1 MKKFLFIPIV
11 LLALLS
17 SCTSSSSID
26 INMYGGKDST
36 AIVVSKLAVNKLKA
50 VDTLYLKKGH
60 ADISLKVNENSP
72 EFIYLESENGKR
84 VSVLLSKGEN
94 VSVELD
100 SNGELLNIQ
109 GSPESLLLQE
119 VEAAQQT
126 FRMAFDSLSVALNNA
141 VELGDQA
148 ARTRINKELG
158 AMYVAYKQKA
168 IKYIYAHPKSMTL
181 IPVIFHNVAENLPL
195 FSEYSDAILFERV
208 YDSLRTKFSG
218 SPYLVS
224 LMSEI
229 EKRKNMLQVE
239 TFLSNAER
247 TDFPEIIL
255 PDINSQQQH
264 LSALQGNVILL
275 SFWDPQ
281 NDGMKL
287 YNNDL
292 IPIYEKYHSKGFQ
305 IYQVAITSDKTDW
318 AIYLKG
324 KPLPWISVCDIAN
337 DNSYAAAIYNVSELP
352 SLFLIA
358 KDGTIVSKNIFDIK
372 ALEKEIAKLVSAK

>member
-141 VELGDQA
+141 VELGDQV

-168 IKYIYAHPKSMTL
+168 IKYIYAHPKSMTV
-181 IPVIFHNVAENLPL
+181 IPVIFHNVTANLPL

-229 EKRKNMLQVE
+229 EKRKNLLQVE

-255 PDINSQQQH
+255 PDVNSQQQH

-337 DNSYAAAIYNVSELP
+337 DNSYAAAVYNVSELP

>member
-17 SCTSSSSID
+17 YCTSSSSID

-181 IPVIFHNVAENLPL
+181 IPVIFHNVTENLPL

-229 EKRKNMLQVE
+229 EKRKNLLQVE

-255 PDINSQQQH
+255 PDVNSQQQH

-292 IPIYEKYHSKGFQ
+292 IPIYEKYHSNGFQ

-324 KPLPWISVCDIAN
+324 RPLPWISVCDIAN
-337 DNSYAAAIYNVSELP
+337 DNSYAAAVYNVSELP

>member
-168 IKYIYAHPKSMTL
+168 IKYIYAHPKSMTV

-229 EKRKNMLQVE
+229 EKRKNLLQVE

-255 PDINSQQQH
+255 PDVNSQQQH

-372 ALEKEIAKLVSAK
+372 VLEKEIAKLVSAK

>member
-94 VSVELD
+94 VSVEID

-181 IPVIFHNVAENLPL
+181 IPVIFHNVTANLPL

-229 EKRKNMLQVE
+229 EKRKNLLQVE

-255 PDINSQQQH
+255 PDVNSQQQH

-337 DNSYAAAIYNVSELP
+337 DNSYAAAVYNVSELP

>member
-72 EFIYLESENGKR
+72 EFIYLKSENGKR

-181 IPVIFHNVAENLPL
+181 IPVIFHNVTENLPL

>member
-181 IPVIFHNVAENLPL
+181 IPVIFHNVTANLPL

-229 EKRKNMLQVE
+229 EKRKNLLQVE

-255 PDINSQQQH
+255 PDVNSQQQH

-292 IPIYEKYHSKGFQ
+292 IPIYEKYHSKGLQ

-337 DNSYAAAIYNVSELP
+337 DNSYAAAVYNVSELP

>member
-94 VSVELD
+94 ISVELD

-181 IPVIFHNVAENLPL
+181 IPVIFHNVTENLPL

-229 EKRKNMLQVE
+229 EKRKNLLQVE

-255 PDINSQQQH
+255 PDVNSQQQH

-337 DNSYAAAIYNVSELP
+337 DNSYAAAVYNVSELP

>member
-181 IPVIFHNVAENLPL
+181 IPVIFHNVTENLPL

-337 DNSYAAAIYNVSELP
+337 DNSYAAAVYNVSELP

>member
-17 SCTSSSSID
+17 SCTSSLSID

-181 IPVIFHNVAENLPL
+181 IPVIFHNVTANLPL

-229 EKRKNMLQVE
+229 EKRKNLLQVE

-255 PDINSQQQH
+255 PDVNSQQQH

-337 DNSYAAAIYNVSELP
+337 DNSYAAAVYNVSELP

-372 ALEKEIAKLVSAK
+372 VLEKEIAKLVSAK

>member
-36 AIVVSKLAVNKLKA
+36 VVVVSKLAVNKLKA

-60 ADISLKVNENSP
+60 ADISLNVNENSP

-168 IKYIYAHPKSMTL
+168 IKYIYAHPKSMTV

-229 EKRKNMLQVE
+229 EKRKNLLQVE

-255 PDINSQQQH
+255 PDVNSQQQH

-337 DNSYAAAIYNVSELP
+337 DNSYAAAVYNVSELP

>member
-50 VDTLYLKKGH
+50 VDTLYLRKGH

-229 EKRKNMLQVE
+229 EKRKNLLQVE

-255 PDINSQQQH
+255 PDVNSQQQH

-337 DNSYAAAIYNVSELP
+337 DNSYAAAVYNVSELP

>member
-181 IPVIFHNVAENLPL
+181 IPVIFHNVTENLPL

-229 EKRKNMLQVE
+229 EKRKNLLQVE

-255 PDINSQQQH
+255 PDVNSQQQH

-324 KPLPWISVCDIAN
+324 RPLPWISVCDIAN
-337 DNSYAAAIYNVSELP
+337 DNSYAAAVYNVSELP

-372 ALEKEIAKLVSAK
+372 VLEKEIAKLVSAK

>member
-126 FRMAFDSLSVALNNA
+126 FRMAFDSLFVALNNA

-181 IPVIFHNVAENLPL
+181 IPVIFHNVTENLPL

>member
-168 IKYIYAHPKSMTL
+168 IKYIYAHPKSMTT
-181 IPVIFHNVAENLPL
+181 IPVIFHNVTENLPL

-229 EKRKNMLQVE
+229 EKRKNLLQVE

-255 PDINSQQQH
+255 PDVNSQQQH

-337 DNSYAAAIYNVSELP
+337 DNSYAAAVYNVSELP

>member
-17 SCTSSSSID
+17 SCTSGSSID
-26 INMYGGKDST
+26 INMYCGKDST
-36 AIVVSKLAVNKLKA
+36 AVGVSKLAVNKLKA

-60 ADISLKVNENSP
+60 AGISLKVNENSP

-181 IPVIFHNVAENLPL
+181 IPVIFHNVTANLPL

-229 EKRKNMLQVE
+229 EKRKNLLQVE

-255 PDINSQQQH
+255 PDVNSQQQH

-337 DNSYAAAIYNVSELP
+337 DNSYAAAVYNVSELP

>member
-36 AIVVSKLAVNKLKA
+36 AIVVSKLAVNKLKT

-148 ARTRINKELG
+148 VRTRINKELG

-168 IKYIYAHPKSMTL
+168 IKYIYAHPKSMTV

-229 EKRKNMLQVE
+229 EKRKNLLQVE

-255 PDINSQQQH
+255 PDVNSQQQH

-337 DNSYAAAIYNVSELP
+337 DNSYAAAVYNVSELP

>member
-36 AIVVSKLAVNKLKA
+36 AIVVSKLAVNKLKT

-181 IPVIFHNVAENLPL
+181 IPVIFHNVTANLPL

-229 EKRKNMLQVE
+229 EKRKNLLQVE

-255 PDINSQQQH
+255 PDVNSQQQH

-337 DNSYAAAIYNVSELP
+337 DNSYAAAVYNVSELP

>member
-168 IKYIYAHPKSMTL
+168 IKYIYAHPKSMTV

-229 EKRKNMLQVE
+229 EKRKNLLQVE

-255 PDINSQQQH
+255 PDVNSQQQH

>member
-94 VSVELD
+94 VYVELD

-181 IPVIFHNVAENLPL
+181 IPVIFHNVTANLPL

-229 EKRKNMLQVE
+229 EKRKNLLQVE

-255 PDINSQQQH
+255 PDVNSQQQH

-337 DNSYAAAIYNVSELP
+337 DNSYAAVVYNVSELP
-352 SLFLIA
+352 TLFLIA

>member
-36 AIVVSKLAVNKLKA
+36 VVVVSKLAVNKLKA

-72 EFIYLESENGKR
+72 EFMYLESENGKR

-100 SNGELLNIQ
+100 SNGELLNIE

-168 IKYIYAHPKSMTL
+168 IKYIYAHPKSMTV

-229 EKRKNMLQVE
+229 EKRKNLLQVE

-255 PDINSQQQH
+255 PDVNSQQQH

-337 DNSYAAAIYNVSELP
+337 DNSYAAAVYNVSELP

-372 ALEKEIAKLVSAK
+372 VLEKEIAKLVSAK

>member
-1 MKKFLFIPIV
+1 
-11 LLALLS
+11 
-17 SCTSSSSID
+17 
-26 INMYGGKDST
+26 MYGGKDST

-126 FRMAFDSLSVALNNA
+126 FRMTFDSLSVALNNA

-181 IPVIFHNVAENLPL
+181 IPVIFHNVTENLPL

-229 EKRKNMLQVE
+229 EKRKNLLQVE

-255 PDINSQQQH
+255 PDVNSQQQH

-337 DNSYAAAIYNVSELP
+337 DNSYAAAVYNVSELP

>member
-181 IPVIFHNVAENLPL
+181 IPVIFHNVTANLPL

-229 EKRKNMLQVE
+229 EKRKNLLQVE

-255 PDINSQQQH
+255 PDVNSQQQH

-337 DNSYAAAIYNVSELP
+337 DNSYAAAVYNVSELP

-372 ALEKEIAKLVSAK
+372 ALEKEIAKLVSGK

>member
-158 AMYVAYKQKA
+158 AMYVAYKQKS
-168 IKYIYAHPKSMTL
+168 IKYIYAHPKSMTV

-229 EKRKNMLQVE
+229 EKRKNLLQVE

-255 PDINSQQQH
+255 PDVNSQQQH

-337 DNSYAAAIYNVSELP
+337 DNSYAAAVYNVSELP

>member
-168 IKYIYAHPKSMTL
+168 IKYIYAHPKSMTV

-229 EKRKNMLQVE
+229 EKRKNLLQVE

-255 PDINSQQQH
+255 PDVNSQQQH

-337 DNSYAAAIYNVSELP
+337 DNSYAAAVYNVSELP

-372 ALEKEIAKLVSAK
+372 VLEKEIAKLVSAK

>member
-72 EFIYLESENGKR
+72 EFIYLESENGKG

-168 IKYIYAHPKSMTL
+168 IKYIYAHPKSMTV
-181 IPVIFHNVAENLPL
+181 IPVIFHNVTANLPL

-229 EKRKNMLQVE
+229 EKRKNLLQVE

-255 PDINSQQQH
+255 PDVNSQQQH

-337 DNSYAAAIYNVSELP
+337 DNSYAAAVYNVSELP

>member
-26 INMYGGKDST
+26 INVYGGKDST

-168 IKYIYAHPKSMTL
+168 IKYIYAHPKSMTV
-181 IPVIFHNVAENLPL
+181 IPVIFHNVTANLPL

-229 EKRKNMLQVE
+229 EKRKNLLQVE

-255 PDINSQQQH
+255 PDVNSQQQH

-337 DNSYAAAIYNVSELP
+337 DNSYAAAVYNVSELP

>member
-181 IPVIFHNVAENLPL
+181 IPVIFHNVTENLPL

-229 EKRKNMLQVE
+229 EKRKNLLQVE

-255 PDINSQQQH
+255 PDVNSQQQH

-337 DNSYAAAIYNVSELP
+337 DNSYAAAVYNVSELP

>member
-229 EKRKNMLQVE
+229 EKRKNLLQVE

-255 PDINSQQQH
+255 PDVNSQQQH

-337 DNSYAAAIYNVSELP
+337 DNSYAAAVYNVSELP

>member
-26 INMYGGKDST
+26 IKMYGGKDST

-168 IKYIYAHPKSMTL
+168 IKYIYAHPKSMTV
-181 IPVIFHNVAENLPL
+181 IPVIFHNVTANLPL

-229 EKRKNMLQVE
+229 EKRKNLLQVE

-255 PDINSQQQH
+255 PDVNSQQQH

-337 DNSYAAAIYNVSELP
+337 DNSYAAAVYNVSELP

>member
-60 ADISLKVNENSP
+60 ADISLKLNENSP

-181 IPVIFHNVAENLPL
+181 IPVIFHNVTANLPL

-229 EKRKNMLQVE
+229 EKRKNLLQVE
-239 TFLSNAER
+239 TFLSNADR

-255 PDINSQQQH
+255 PDVNSQQQH

-337 DNSYAAAIYNVSELP
+337 DNSYAAAVYNVSELP

>member
-26 INMYGGKDST
+26 INMYDGKDST
-36 AIVVSKLAVNKLKA
+36 AIVVSKLVVNKLKA
-50 VDTLYLKKGH
+50 VDTLYLKRGH

-168 IKYIYAHPKSMTL
+168 IKYIYAHPKSMTV

-229 EKRKNMLQVE
+229 EKRKNLLQVE

-255 PDINSQQQH
+255 PDVNSQQQH

-337 DNSYAAAIYNVSELP
+337 DNSYAAAVYNVSELP

>member
-181 IPVIFHNVAENLPL
+181 IPVIFHNVTANLPL

-229 EKRKNMLQVE
+229 EKRKNLLQVE

-337 DNSYAAAIYNVSELP
+337 DNSYAAAVYNVSELP

>member
-60 ADISLKVNENSP
+60 ADIFLKVNENSP

-181 IPVIFHNVAENLPL
+181 IPVIFHNVTANLPL

-229 EKRKNMLQVE
+229 EKRKNLLQVE

-255 PDINSQQQH
+255 PDVNSQQQH

-337 DNSYAAAIYNVSELP
+337 DNSYAAAVYNVSELP

>member
-26 INMYGGKDST
+26 VNMYGGKDST

-158 AMYVAYKQKA
+158 AMYVVYKQKA

-181 IPVIFHNVAENLPL
+181 IPVIFHNVTENLPL

>member
-36 AIVVSKLAVNKLKA
+36 AIVVSKLVVNKLKA

-109 GSPESLLLQE
+109 GSLESLLLQE

-181 IPVIFHNVAENLPL
+181 IPVIFHNVTANLPL

-229 EKRKNMLQVE
+229 EKRKNLLQVE

-255 PDINSQQQH
+255 PDVNSQQQH

>member
-17 SCTSSSSID
+17 SCTSSPSID

-181 IPVIFHNVAENLPL
+181 IPVIFHNVTANLPL

-229 EKRKNMLQVE
+229 EKRKNLLQVE

-255 PDINSQQQH
+255 PDVNSQQQH

-337 DNSYAAAIYNVSELP
+337 DNSYAAAVYNVSELP

-358 KDGTIVSKNIFDIK
+358 KDGTIVSKNIFDTK

>member
-168 IKYIYAHPKSMTL
+168 IKYIYAHPKSMTV

-229 EKRKNMLQVE
+229 EKRKNLLQVE

-255 PDINSQQQH
+255 PDVNSQQQH

-337 DNSYAAAIYNVSELP
+337 DNSYAAAVYNVSELP

>member
-208 YDSLRTKFSG
+208 YDSLRTKFSR

-229 EKRKNMLQVE
+229 EKRKNLLQVE

-255 PDINSQQQH
+255 PDVNSQQQH

-337 DNSYAAAIYNVSELP
+337 DNSYAAAVYNVSELP

>member
-229 EKRKNMLQVE
+229 EKRKNLLQME

-255 PDINSQQQH
+255 PDVNSQQQH

-337 DNSYAAAIYNVSELP
+337 DNSYAAAVYNVSELP

-372 ALEKEIAKLVSAK
+372 VLEKEIAKLVSAK